1 MDKNG
6 EFPKNFVEK
15 QDPASI
21 EAFEFNQKFGANS
34 FGEGFRFKANWFQ
47 TDDDEKVVATKTAQF
62 NVIAQLGNGIFVN
75 TIQETVKFNQGDSF
89 ETQGLFVFGGTIN
102 LSVKDGTGRF
112 KNLRGV
118 ESVKPTST
126 TLPLTSNI
134 SLNKLDIKGT
144 AGNDNISGTNESE
157 FIAGKKGNDTINGG
171 QGDDVIEGDQG
182 SDVIRGGAGNDV
194 LAADRVYRFRDKDGS
209 HSELRGDNGDD
220 TIYGG
225 NQKDFIGGGNDND
238 ILFGKRG
245 DDLILGGSG
254 FDLLKKIDQI
264 DFKVI
269 FVTAYNSYALKA
281 IKFSAL
287 DYILKPIDPEEL
299 IEAVDKLDQLR
310 YQNESLDLL
319 RENLTDQGSGKIALH
334 TQDEIHFVEIG
345 DIVRLEASA
354 NYTKLFLSDK
364 STLLLSKNLGFYEK
378 LLQDSS
384 FFRSHQSH
392 LINLDYA
399 AKYVKKDGGYLLM
412 TDDQIVP
419 VSRLKKEEI
428 KILFRF

>member
-1 MDKNG
+1 MKKHKAVIIDDEYHNR
-6 EFPKNFVEK
+6 EQLTRLLDEHCE
-15 QDPASI
+15 SI
-21 EAFEFNQKFGANS
+21 EVAGMAAAIEDGLLLVKS
-34 FGEGFRFKANWFQ
+34 IKP
-47 TDDDEKVVATKTAQF
+47 DVVF
-62 NVIAQLGNGIFVN
+62 
-75 TIQETVKFNQGDSF
+75 
-89 ETQGLFVFGGTIN
+89 
-102 LSVKDGTGRF
+102 
-112 KNLRGV
+112 
-118 ESVKPTST
+118 
-126 TLPLTSNI
+126 
-134 SLNKLDIKGT
+134 LDI
-144 AGNDNISGTNESE
+144 EMP
-157 FIAGKKGNDTINGG
+157 
-171 QGDDVIEGDQG
+171 
-182 SDVIRGGAGNDV
+182 
-194 LAADRVYRFRDKDGS
+194 
-209 HSELRGDNGDD
+209 
-220 TIYGG
+220 
-225 NQKDFIGGGNDND
+225 
-238 ILFGKRG
+238 
-245 DDLILGGSG
+245 GGSG
-254 FDLLKKIDQI
+254 FDLLRKIDQV

-310 YQNESLDLL
+310 YQSESLDLL
-319 RENLTDQGSGKIALH
+319 RENLKDQGSGKIALH

-354 NYTKLFLSDK
+354 NYTRLFLSDQ

-392 LINLDYA
+392 LINLNYV

-412 TDDQIVP
+412 SDDQIVP